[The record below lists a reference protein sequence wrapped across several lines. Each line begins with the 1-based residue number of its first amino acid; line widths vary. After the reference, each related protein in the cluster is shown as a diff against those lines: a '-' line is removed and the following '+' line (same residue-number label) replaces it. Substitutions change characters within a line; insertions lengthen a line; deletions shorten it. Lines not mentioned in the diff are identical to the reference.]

1 MRIYT
6 LSGTDIY
13 SHLAAEAYFLHHCK
27 EDVIL
32 LWQSHNTVVCGK
44 HQNTAAEVNFEY
56 CQQNNIHIARRL
68 TGGGTV
74 FHDDGNV
81 CFTFIQNH
89 SGKVENTIDYKRFLD
104 PVKAFFNALAI
115 PVHYSPRHDLM
126 IDNKKISGN
135 AQHVFLKEKRVLHH
149 GTLLFN
155 SDLKKLGIAINPKEG
170 VEHRGVNSVRSVVA
184 NISEYANPWTSPV
197 QMLEAMQSYFID
209 LGYRAQELE
218 HKEQKEIQALR
229 DKKFSQLDWVW
240 DYSPKHY
247 IKRHFTFEG
256 LIYSVN
262 ATIKNGNIEELEIG
276 DGEMLKFG
284 DLCKNLLGS
293 WRFDRISALIQKSEL
308 HPIQKELSYLFF

>member
-6 LSGTDIY
+6 LSGTDIF
-13 SHLAAEAYFLHHCK
+13 SHLATEAYFLHHCK
-27 EDVIL
+27 EDVVL

-74 FHDDGNV
+74 FHDEGNV

-89 SGKVENTIDYKRFLD
+89 SGKVENTIDYTRFLD
-104 PVKAFFNALAI
+104 PVKAFFNDLAI

-155 SDLKKLGIAINPKEG
+155 SDLNEPYNVGSSEHVSINQMINMIEEIADYK
-170 VEHRGVNSVRSVVA
+170 V
-184 NISEYANPWTSPV
+184 
-197 QMLEAMQSYFID
+197 
-209 LGYRAQELE
+209 
-218 HKEQKEIQALR
+218 
-229 DKKFSQLDWVW
+229 DKKYLLDKPKGVRGRSSDNEKIIKDLNW
-240 DYSPKHY
+240 SP
-247 IKRHFTFEG
+247 
-256 LIYSVN
+256 SVDL
-262 ATIKNGNIEELEIG
+262 KNGLEKTYNWISG
-276 DGEMLKFG
+276 QLNNGENTLKF
-284 DLCKNLLGS
+284 K
-293 WRFDRISALIQKSEL
+293 KS
-308 HPIQKELSYLFF
+308 